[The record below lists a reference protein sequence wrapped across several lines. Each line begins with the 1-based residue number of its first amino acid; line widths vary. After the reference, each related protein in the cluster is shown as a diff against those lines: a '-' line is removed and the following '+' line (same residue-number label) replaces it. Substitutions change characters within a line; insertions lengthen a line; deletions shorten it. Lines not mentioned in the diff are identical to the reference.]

1 MELNVYILIFLIS
14 SILTGLLAVYLWFK
28 RREVN
33 TPALIGLLLSIA
45 LWCFAAAFELAV
57 NSIEAKRFFT
67 VICYVGIVSIP
78 VWFVGF
84 ALEYSGF
91 IRRIPQYF
99 KYLVWILPIIS
110 ISLLATN
117 EIHHLFYAKS
127 TLETIGD
134 IAFQSVEAGVWWW
147 VHLVYSYVLIIIAIF
162 LFVRILFIS
171 SDKHKGS
178 VWLLI
183 SGTSIPFLLNMLY
196 VSGIRP
202 LSFIDFTPIGFS
214 ATGII
219 FFWGIYSRKLFS
231 VKPIALKTL
240 FNNLPDGI
248 LMLSKDMDIMD
259 VNPASVNILDAN
271 EHSLI
276 GTNIN
281 DVFNNFDKNK
291 IGTTHRLTKNNKVI
305 DLVQSKIINE
315 TGHHIG
321 YLMVLR
327 DITERWNAEKE
338 LKSVTNRFELA
349 VAAAGFDSW
358 ENNIQTGERKGGE
371 KIYELLGY
379 APTETPKTLSGAF
392 DYVHPDDIPVI
403 KERMQNHFNGK
414 TDVYVCDFRLKDKK
428 GNYRWVTNVAKLVER
443 DKDGKPLRFVGL
455 TFDIN
460 ERKRFEEKLSNK
472 NTELVKANA
481 EKDKFFSII
490 AHDLKG
496 PFQGFIGLTQLMSES
511 INDMSVDEMKE
522 ITQSLKVTAQNL
534 YELLTNLLNWALI
547 KRGHKR
553 FNPQKV
559 RLHAIVQ
566 NVIEVVTP
574 QVKLKNISLKNE
586 VDNNIDVLCDKE
598 SVNTILRNLISNAV
612 KFTPKG
618 GEIRILT
625 KASGS
630 KFIEVTVQDNGIGMP
645 AKIREKLFKLDK
657 KVSRPGTDNE
667 PSTGLGLILSKE
679 LVEKHGGE
687 IWVESEEGE
696 GSRFMFL
703 IPVAS

>member
-1 MELNVYILIFLIS
+1 MIFLIS
-14 SILTGLLAVYLWFK
+14 SILTGMLAVFLWFK
-28 RREVN
+28 RNEVN
-33 TPALIGLLLSIA
+33 TYALIGLLFAIA

-57 NSIEAKRFFT
+57 YSIEAKRFFT

-78 VWFVGF
+78 VWFLGF

-91 IRRIPQYF
+91 IKRVPRYL
-99 KYLVWILPIIS
+99 KYLVWILPLASIIF
-110 ISLLATN
+110 LATN
-117 EIHHLFYAKS
+117 SSHHLFYAKS

-134 IAFQSVEAGVWWW
+134 IAFQRVEAGVWWW
-147 VHLVYSYVLIIIAIF
+147 VHLVYSYILITLAIVI
-162 LFVRILFIS
+162 FVRILIHSTSKQQDSAWFLII
-171 SDKHKGS
+171 GS
-178 VWLLI
+178 GVPI
-183 SGTSIPFLLNMLY
+183 ILNMLY
-196 VSGIRP
+196 VSGVRP
-202 LSFIDFTPIGFS
+202 LGFIDFTPIGFS

-219 FFWGIYSRKLFS
+219 FFWGIYSRRLFS

-240 FNNLPDGI
+240 FNSLPDGI
-248 LMLSKDMDIMD
+248 IMLSKELLIIDI
-259 VNPASVNILDAN
+259 NPAVLSILSIN
-271 EHSLI
+271 EEKLI
-276 GTNIN
+276 GVYIK
-281 DVFNNFDKNK
+281 DVFRDLDSAQ
-291 IGTTHRLTKNNKVI
+291 IDTPIRLTQNDKVI

-315 TGHHIG
+315 TGYHVG
-321 YLMVLR
+321 YLIVLR
-327 DITERWNAEKE
+327 DITEKKKAEKE

-358 ENNIQTGERKGGE
+358 ENNIQTGERMGGD
-371 KIYELLGY
+371 KIYEQLGY
-379 APTETPKTLSGAF
+379 PSGETPKTINGMF
-392 DYVHPDDIPVI
+392 DFVHPDDIPVVRE
-403 KERMQNHFNGK
+403 KMQNHFDGK
-414 TDVYVCDFRLKDKK
+414 TDVYACDFRLKDKK

-443 DKDGKPLRFVGL
+443 DKDGNPLRFIGL

-472 NTELVKANA
+472 NQELVKANA

-511 INDMSVDEMKE
+511 INDMSVEEMKE
-522 ITQSLKVTAQNL
+522 ITQSLKVTAKNL
-534 YELLTNLLNWALI
+534 YELLDNLLSWALI

-559 RLHAIVQ
+559 RLHTIVQ
-566 NVIEVVTP
+566 NVVEVVLP
-574 QVKLKNISLKNE
+574 QVKLKKITLKNE
-586 VDNNIDVLCDKE
+586 VDNNLNVLCDKE
-598 SVNTILRNLISNAV
+598 SVNTILRNLISNAI

-625 KASGS
+625 KASGQ

-645 AKIREKLFKLDK
+645 TNIQEKLFKLDK

-679 LVEKHGGE
+679 LVEKHGGK
-687 IWVESEEGE
+687 IWVESKEGE
-696 GSRFMFL
+696 GSRFKFL